1 MPEGNTIHRLARQH
15 TKDFGGRLVRARS
28 PQGRFAR
35 EARRL
40 DRRRFVRAD
49 AHGKHLFHFWEGDR
63 IVHVHLGMAGEF
75 HRFEGNAPR
84 ARPSV
89 RLRLAAPPVT
99 VDLIGPPMC
108 ELITEEKRRAI
119 LARLGPD
126 PLRGDADPDGVRA
139 ALDARPERSIGDALL
154 DQRVVAGIGNIYRNE
169 ALFLTGIHPLRP
181 WRRLSAEEWGAL
193 WDTLRELMQRG
204 VGEGTVTVAP
214 GEEAHPRAL
223 ASRSPEDDD
232 FYVYGQT
239 ICRRCGSRL
248 REMPL
253 SGRRM
258 FACPECQPKAPRR
271 KPAARALQR

>member
-1 MPEGNTIHRLARQH
+1 
-15 TKDFGGRLVRARS
+15 
-28 PQGRFAR
+28 
-35 EARRL
+35 
-40 DRRRFVRAD
+40 
-49 AHGKHLFHFWEGDR
+49 
-63 IVHVHLGMAGEF
+63 
-75 HRFEGNAPR
+75 
-84 ARPSV
+84 
-89 RLRLAAPPVT
+89 
-99 VDLIGPPMC
+99 
-108 ELITEEKRRAI
+108 
-119 LARLGPD
+119 
-126 PLRGDADPDGVRA
+126 
-139 ALDARPERSIGDALL
+139 
-154 DQRVVAGIGNIYRNE
+154 
-169 ALFLTGIHPLRP
+169 
-181 WRRLSAEEWGAL
+181 
-193 WDTLRELMQRG
+193 MQRG